1 MPSKG
6 KLKLATD
13 NRKQRKRNKIYADV
27 VVNITDNSELNY
39 KTKSDKDTT
48 PNRNE
53 KDLRSTMQ
61 KLAMSKQELKGVCS
75 LLLSNGSL
83 TAELRHSASIADTS
97 ISDNTSAPSNTKEPR

>member
-39 KTKSDKDTT
+39 KTKNDKDTT
-48 PNRNE
+48 PNRN
-53 KDLRSTMQ
+53 KKALRSTMQ
-61 KLAMSKQELKGVCS
+61 KLTMSKQELKSVCS
-75 LLLSNGSL
+75 LLLSKDSL
-83 TAELRHSASIADTS
+83 TAEPGIQL
-97 ISDNTSAPSNTKEPR
+97 